1 MLLLLLLRISISLKV
16 SSSGDYRSGEP
27 LYASSSTKEL
37 GFNNMSGRQL
47 RVRKSSTK
55 TVETSSIEIHV
66 VENGAESTKKSPK
79 PRSTPKVG
87 SLG

>member
-1 MLLLLLLRISISLKV
+1 MLLLLLFRISLKV
-16 SSSGDYRSGEP
+16 SRYREP
-27 LYASSSTKEL
+27 PYPSFSTKEL

-55 TVETSSIEIHV
+55 TVETSAIEVHV
-66 VENGAESTKKSPK
+66 VENGAESTKKGPK